1 MNDLLKKTQEICR
14 IYDIKP
20 QRSRG
25 QNFLVSLEVYKKIV
39 ASANIKKED
48 VVLEVGPGLGFLS
61 AELLKEAKKV
71 IAVEL
76 DAKIAKVLELA
87 LSAHSV
93 DNLEIISENILDF
106 NADTLEKDYKIVA
119 NLPYNISSVFLR
131 KFLSADNKA
140 KSLTLMLQKE
150 VVERIVA
157 EPGKHSLLSL
167 SVQYY
172 SQAKYVDTVKKENFW
187 PQRKVDSAILHLD
200 IKEDKDISLSKDE
213 QKIFFRLLKFGFSA
227 KRKKLINNLV
237 GALQVENK
245 LIQTKMQAADI
256 DINIRAQDLSLN
268 DWQRLFAQLRSIM
281 V

>member
-1 MNDLLKKTQEICR
+1 MNDLFKKTQELCR

-20 QRSRG
+20 QSSMG

-39 ASANIKKED
+39 ASANIKKDE

-61 AELLKEAKKV
+61 AELLKSARKV

-76 DAKIAKVLELA
+76 DDKLAKVLELA

-93 DNLEIISENILDF
+93 DNLEIINENILDF
-106 NADTLEKDYKIVA
+106 DPSILEADYKIVA

-131 KFLSADNKA
+131 KFLTTKNKP

-172 SQAKYVDTVKKENFW
+172 SQAKYIDTIKKENFW
-187 PQRKVDSAILHLD
+187 PQPKVDSAILHLET
-200 IKEDKDISLSKDE
+200 KEDKEISLSKEE
-213 QKIFFRLLKFGFSA
+213 QKTFFRLLKFGFSA
-227 KRKKLINNLV
+227 KRKKLVNNLA
-237 GALQVENK
+237 GALQVDNEV
-245 LIQTKMQAADI
+245 IETKMQAVDI
-256 DINIRAQDLSLN
+256 DISIRAQGLSLN
-268 DWQRLFAQLRSIM
+268 DWQKLFAQLRSFM

>member
-20 QRSRG
+20 QRSMG

-87 LSAHSV
+87 LSAHSI

-187 PQRKVDSAILHLD
+187 PQPKVDSAILHLET
-200 IKEDKDISLSKDE
+200 KKDEEISLSKEE
-213 QKIFFRLLKFGFSA
+213 QKVFFRLLKFGFSA
-227 KRKKLINNLV
+227 KRKKLVNNLA

-256 DINIRAQDLSLN
+256 DISIRAQDLSLN

>member
-20 QRSRG
+20 QRSMG
-25 QNFLVSLEVYKKIV
+25 KNFLVSLEVYKKID

-87 LSAHSV
+87 LSAHSI

-187 PQRKVDSAILHLD
+187 PQPKVDSAILHLET
-200 IKEDKDISLSKDE
+200 KKDEEISLSKEE

-227 KRKKLINNLV
+227 KRKKLVNNLA
-237 GALQVENK
+237 GALQVDNS
-245 LIQTKMQAADI
+245 LIQSKMQAASI
-256 DINIRAQDLSLN
+256 DINIRAQDLSLD
-268 DWQRLFAQLRSIM
+268 DWERLFAHLRPIM

>member
-20 QRSRG
+20 QRSMG

-87 LSAHSV
+87 LSAHSI

-187 PQRKVDSAILHLD
+187 PQPKVDSAILHLD

>member
-20 QRSRG
+20 QSSMG

-39 ASANIKKED
+39 ASAQIEKD
-48 VVLEVGPGLGFLS
+48 DLVLEVGPGLGFLS
-61 AELLKEAKKV
+61 AELLKSAKKV
-71 IAVEL
+71 VAVEL
-76 DAKIAKVLELA
+76 DDEIAKVLELA
-87 LSAHSV
+87 LSSHNL
-93 DNLEIISENILDF
+93 DNLEIINENILDF
-106 NADTLEKDYKIVA
+106 NAEILKSDYKIVA

-131 KFLSADNKA
+131 KFLTTDNKP

-150 VVERIVA
+150 VVERIVVK
-157 EPGKHSLLSL
+157 PGKHSLLSL

-187 PQRKVDSAILHLD
+187 PQPKVDSAILHLET
-200 IKEDKDISLSKDE
+200 KKDEEISLSKEE

-227 KRKKLINNLV
+227 KRKKLVNNLA
-237 GALQVENK
+237 GALQVDNS
-245 LIQTKMQAADI
+245 LIQSKMQAASI

-268 DWQRLFAQLRSIM
+268 DWQRLFVQLRSIM

>member
-20 QRSRG
+20 QSSMG

-39 ASANIKKED
+39 ASAQIEKD
-48 VVLEVGPGLGFLS
+48 DLVLEVGPGLGFLS
-61 AELLKEAKKV
+61 AELLKSAKKV
-71 IAVEL
+71 VAVEL
-76 DAKIAKVLELA
+76 DDEIAKVLELA
-87 LSAHSV
+87 LSSHNL
-93 DNLEIISENILDF
+93 DNLEIINENILDF
-106 NADTLEKDYKIVA
+106 NAEILKSDYKIVA

-131 KFLSADNKA
+131 KFLTTDNKP

-150 VVERIVA
+150 VVERIVVK
-157 EPGKHSLLSL
+157 PGKHSLLSL

-187 PQRKVDSAILHLD
+187 PQPKVDSAILHLET
-200 IKEDKDISLSKDE
+200 KKDEEISLSKEE

-227 KRKKLINNLV
+227 KRKKLVNNLA
-237 GALQVENK
+237 GALQVDNS
-245 LIQTKMQAADI
+245 LIQSKMQAASI
-256 DINIRAQDLSLN
+256 DINIRAQDLSLD
-268 DWQRLFAQLRSIM
+268 DWERLFAHLRPIM

>member
-20 QRSRG
+20 QRSMG

-87 LSAHSV
+87 LSAHSI

-187 PQRKVDSAILHLD
+187 PQPKVDSAILHLD

-213 QKIFFRLLKFGFSA
+213 QKIFFILLKFGFSA

-256 DINIRAQDLSLN
+256 DISIRAQDLSLN

>member
-1 MNDLLKKTQEICR
+1 MNDLLKKTQELCR

-20 QRSRG
+20 QSSMG

-39 ASANIKKED
+39 ASANIKKDE

-61 AELLKEAKKV
+61 AELLKSARKV

-76 DAKIAKVLELA
+76 DDKLAKVLELA

-93 DNLEIISENILDF
+93 DNLEIINENILDF
-106 NADTLEKDYKIVA
+106 DPSILEADYKIVA

-131 KFLSADNKA
+131 KFLTTKNKP

-172 SQAKYVDTVKKENFW
+172 SQAKYIDTIKKENFW
-187 PQRKVDSAILHLD
+187 PQPKVDSAILHLET
-200 IKEDKDISLSKDE
+200 KEDKEISLSKEE
-213 QKIFFRLLKFGFSA
+213 QKTFFRLLKFGFSA
-227 KRKKLINNLV
+227 KRKKLVNNLA
-237 GALQVENK
+237 GALQVDNEV
-245 LIQTKMQAADI
+245 IETKMQAVDI
-256 DINIRAQDLSLN
+256 DISIRAQGLSLN
-268 DWQRLFAQLRSIM
+268 DWQKLFAQLRSFM

>member
-20 QRSRG
+20 QRSMG

-87 LSAHSV
+87 LSAHSI

-172 SQAKYVDTVKKENFW
+172 SQAKYIDTVKKENFW
-187 PQRKVDSAILHLD
+187 PQPKVDSAILHLET
-200 IKEDKDISLSKDE
+200 KKDEEISLSKEE
-213 QKIFFRLLKFGFSA
+213 QKVFFRLLKFGFSA
-227 KRKKLINNLV
+227 KRKKLVNNLT

-245 LIQTKMQAADI
+245 LIQTKMQAVDVDI
-256 DINIRAQDLSLN
+256 SIRAQDLSLN

>member
-20 QRSRG
+20 QRSMG

-87 LSAHSV
+87 LSAHSI

-172 SQAKYVDTVKKENFW
+172 SQAKYIDTVKKENFW
-187 PQRKVDSAILHLD
+187 PQPKVDSAILHLET
-200 IKEDKDISLSKDE
+200 KKDEEISLSKEE

>member
-20 QRSRG
+20 QSSMG

-39 ASANIKKED
+39 ASAQIEKD
-48 VVLEVGPGLGFLS
+48 DLVLEVGPGLGFLS
-61 AELLKEAKKV
+61 AELLKSAKKV
-71 IAVEL
+71 VAVEL
-76 DAKIAKVLELA
+76 DDEIAKVLELA
-87 LSAHSV
+87 LSSHNL
-93 DNLEIISENILDF
+93 DNLEIINENILDF
-106 NADTLEKDYKIVA
+106 NAEILKSDYKIVA

-131 KFLSADNKA
+131 KFLTTDNKP

-150 VVERIVA
+150 VVERIVVK
-157 EPGKHSLLSL
+157 PGKHSLLSL

-187 PQRKVDSAILHLD
+187 PQPKVDSAILHLET
-200 IKEDKDISLSKDE
+200 KKDEEISLSKEE
-213 QKIFFRLLKFGFSA
+213 QKVFFRLLKFGFSA
-227 KRKKLINNLV
+227 KRKKLVNNLA

-256 DINIRAQDLSLN
+256 DISIRAQDLSLN

>member
-20 QRSRG
+20 QSSMG

-39 ASANIKKED
+39 ASSNVSKED
-48 VVLEVGPGLGFLS
+48 IVLEVGPGLGFLS
-61 AELLKEAKKV
+61 AELLKTAKKV
-71 IAVEL
+71 VAVEL
-76 DAKIAKVLELA
+76 DGKIAEVLELA
-87 LSAHSV
+87 LSSHNL
-93 DNLEIISENILDF
+93 DNLEIINENVLDF
-106 NADTLEKDYKIVA
+106 DPKQLKSGYKIVA

-131 KFLSADNKA
+131 KFLTTDNKP

-157 EPGKHSLLSL
+157 GPGKHSLLSL

-172 SQAKYVDTVKKENFW
+172 SQAKYVDTVNKENFW
-187 PQRKVDSAILHLD
+187 PQPKVNSAILHLET
-200 IKEDKDISLSKDE
+200 KEDKDISLSKDE
-213 QKIFFRLLKFGFSA
+213 QRVFFRLLKFGFSA

-237 GALQVENK
+237 GALQIDNK
-245 LIQTKMQAADI
+245 IIQTKMQAADI
-256 DINIRAQDLSLN
+256 DINIRAQDLSLS
-268 DWQRLFAQLRSIM
+268 DWEKLFAQLRSIM